1 MIISEAKPVKMP
13 ISFGDATGGG
23 CKLGIEFHAYAYCL
37 YHFVSFQSCSLARST

>member
-23 CKLGIEFHAYAYCL
+23 ANW
-37 YHFVSFQSCSLARST
+37 VQSLMLMLTVCITLSASSHIH